1 MPANQPSRKYSVA
14 IADDHRLIAES
25 LSHLI
30 NDIPGFEVTL
40 LANNGRI
47 LIDALASGA
56 NQPDIAILDINM
68 PVLNGVATARELSA
82 DYPLIKLLAL
92 SMNDDET
99 SVIQMIRSGC
109 RGYLL
114 KDCTQAELHRAMT
127 EIIERG
133 FYYSDFVT
141 GKLIHTI
148 HKEEKSPEQVIKL
161 TEREMEFIRHAASE
175 MTYKEI
181 ATTMKLSERTID
193 GYREALFEKL
203 QVKSRVGL
211 VLFAIRIGWVKAEKI
226 KSGNN
231 HH

>member
-1 MPANQPSRKYSVA
+1 MPNKQQKKYTVA

-30 NDIPGFEVTL
+30 NDMSEFEVTI
-40 LANNGRI
+40 LANNGQT
-47 LIDALASGA
+47 LLTKLSESSKL
-56 NQPDIAILDINM
+56 PHIAILDINM
-68 PVLNGVATARELSA
+68 PVMNGVATARELSSA
-82 DYPLIKLLAL
+82 YPAIKLLAL

-99 SVIQMIRSGC
+99 SVIQMIRAGC

-114 KDCTQAELHRAMT
+114 KDCTQAELQKAML

-148 HKEEKSPEQVIKL
+148 HKEEKDAEKLIKL
-161 TEREMEFIRHAASE
+161 SEREMEFVKYAASE

-181 ATTMKLSERTID
+181 AITMKLSERTVD

-211 VLFAIRIGWVKAEKI
+211 VLFAVRIGWVNAEKN
-226 KSGNN
+226 K
-231 HH
+231 

>member
-1 MPANQPSRKYSVA
+1 MPVNQLSKKYRVA

-30 NDIPGFEVTL
+30 NDMSDFEVIIISNNGQTL
-40 LANNGRI
+40 L
-47 LIDALASGA
+47 DALKTSKAI
-56 NQPDIAILDINM
+56 PDIAILDINM
-68 PVLNGVATARELSA
+68 PVMNGVVTARELSEKF
-82 DYPLIKLLAL
+82 PLIRLLAL
-92 SMNDDET
+92 SMNDDES
-99 SVIQMIRSGC
+99 SVIQMIRAGC

-114 KDCTQAELHRAMT
+114 KDCTQAELHKAMS
-127 EIIERG
+127 EIIEKG

-148 HKEEKSPEQVIKL
+148 HKEEKNQDNGFKM
-161 TEREMEFIRHAASE
+161 TEREMEFLQFAASE

-203 QVKSRVGL
+203 GVKSRVGL
-211 VLFAIRIGWVKAEKI
+211 VLFAIRLGWVNADRLK
-226 KSGNN
+226 
-231 HH
+231 

>member
-1 MPANQPSRKYSVA
+1 MSVNHSVRKFTVA

-30 NDIPGFEVTL
+30 NDMPDFEVVMI
-40 LANNGRI
+40 ANNGQV
-47 LIDALASGA
+47 LLDALNTAKKCPA
-56 NQPDIAILDINM
+56 IAILDINM
-68 PVLNGVATARELSA
+68 PVMNGVVTAKELSIRF
-82 DYPLIKLLAL
+82 PEIRLLAL
-92 SMNDDET
+92 SMNDDES
-99 SVIQMIRSGC
+99 SVIQMIRAGC

-114 KDCTQAELHRAMT
+114 KDCTQAELNRAMS
-127 EIIERG
+127 EIIEKG

-148 HKEEKSPEQVIKL
+148 HKEEKNQDSGLKL
-161 TEREMEFIRHAASE
+161 TDREMEFLQFAASE

-181 ATTMKLSERTID
+181 ATNMKLSERTID

-211 VLFAIRIGWVKAEKI
+211 VLFGIRLGWINAERLK
-226 KSGNN
+226 
-231 HH
+231 

>member
-1 MPANQPSRKYSVA
+1 MPANNNKKYSVA
-14 IADDHRLIAES
+14 IADDHRLVAES

-30 NDIPGFEVTL
+30 NEIPGFEVSL
-40 LANNGRI
+40 VANNGKT
-47 LIDALASGA
+47 LLDALALTE
-56 NQPDIAILDINM
+56 QHPDIAILDINM
-68 PVLNGVATARELSA
+68 PLMNGVVTARELTA
-82 DYPLIKLLAL
+82 KFPLIKLLAL

-114 KDCTQAELHRAMT
+114 KDCSQAELHRALT
-127 EIIERG
+127 EILERG

-148 HKEEKSPEQVIKL
+148 HKEEKNPPQHFKL
-161 TEREMEFIRHAASE
+161 SEREMEFIKFAASE

-193 GYREALFEKL
+193 GYREALFDKL

-211 VLFAIRIGWVKAEKI
+211 VLFSIRYGWVNADQMNTRSK
-226 KSGNN
+226 
-231 HH
+231 

>member
-1 MPANQPSRKYSVA
+1 MSPSKSPSRYMVA
-14 IADDHRLIAES
+14 IADDHRLVAES

-30 NDIPGFEVTL
+30 NDIPGFEV
-40 LANNGRI
+40 I
-47 LIDALASGA
+47 LIGSNGKVLLEKLASSPTL
-56 NQPDIAILDINM
+56 PDIAILDINM
-68 PVLNGVATARELSA
+68 PEMNGVATARQLSES
-82 DYPLIKLLAL
+82 YPNIRLLAL

-99 SVIQMIRSGC
+99 SVIQMIRAGC

-114 KDCTQAELHRAMT
+114 KDCTQSELQRAMT
-127 EIIERG
+127 EILERG

-148 HKEEKSPEQVIKL
+148 HKEEKNPDQLVRL
-161 TEREMEFIRHAASE
+161 TEREMEFLKYAASE

-181 ATTMKLSERTID
+181 ANSMKLSERTID

-211 VLFAIRIGWVKAEKI
+211 VLFAIRAGWVKADRT
-226 KSGNN
+226 
-231 HH
+231 

>member
-1 MPANQPSRKYSVA
+1 MASNTHTYRIV

-30 NDIPGFEVTL
+30 NEIPAFEVVAI
-40 LANNGRI
+40 ANNGK
-47 LIDALASGA
+47 ALLDLLEKTED
-56 NQPDIAILDINM
+56 QPDIAILDINM
-68 PVLNGVATARELSA
+68 PIMNGVTTAREMSA
-82 DYPLIKLLAL
+82 RFPLVKMLAL

-114 KDCTQAELHRAMT
+114 KDCTQAELHRALT
-127 EIIERG
+127 EILERG

-148 HKEEKSPEQVIKL
+148 HKEEKSPTAGIKL
-161 TEREMEFIRHAASE
+161 SDREMEFIKYAASE

-181 ATTMKLSERTID
+181 AVTMKLSERTID

-203 QVKSRVGL
+203 QVRSRVGL
-211 VLFAIRIGWVKAEKI
+211 VLFAIRYGWVKADPVV
-226 KSGNN
+226 
-231 HH
+231 

>member
-1 MPANQPSRKYSVA
+1 MAVNPTPKKFKVA

-30 NDIPGFEVTL
+30 NDTPDFEVIII
-40 LANNGRI
+40 ANNGQV
-47 LIDALASGA
+47 LIDNLSGTKTM
-56 NQPDIAILDINM
+56 PDIAILDINM
-68 PVLNGVATARELSA
+68 PIMNGVVTARELSTRF
-82 DYPLIKLLAL
+82 PLVRLLAL
-92 SMNDDET
+92 SMNDDES
-99 SVIQMIRSGC
+99 SVIQMIRAGC

-114 KDCTQAELHRAMT
+114 KDCTQSELHKAMS
-127 EIIERG
+127 EIIEKG

-148 HKEEKSPEQVIKL
+148 HKEEKNQENAIKM
-161 TEREMEFIRHAASE
+161 TEREMEFLQYAASE

-181 ATTMKLSERTID
+181 AITMKLSERTID

-211 VLFAIRIGWVKAEKI
+211 VLFAIRLGWVTAERLK
-226 KSGNN
+226 
-231 HH
+231 

>member
-1 MPANQPSRKYSVA
+1 MSSNTKKHSIV

-30 NDIPGFEVTL
+30 NEMTEFEVTHVASNGKVL
-40 LANNGRI
+40 LEYLDKATVE
-47 LIDALASGA
+47 
-56 NQPDIAILDINM
+56 PEIAILDINM
-68 PVLNGVATARELSA
+68 PIMNGVTAAREITARF
-82 DYPLIKLLAL
+82 PLLKMLAL

-99 SVIQMIRSGC
+99 SVIQMIRAGC

-114 KDCTQAELHRAMT
+114 KDCTQAELHRALT
-127 EIIERG
+127 EILERG

-148 HKEEKSPEQVIKL
+148 HKEEKTPAPVFKL
-161 TEREMEFIRHAASE
+161 SDREMEFIKYAASE

-181 ATTMKLSERTID
+181 AITMRLSERTID

-203 QVKSRVGL
+203 QVRSRVGL
-211 VLFAIRIGWVKAEKI
+211 VLFAIRYGLVKADPY
-226 KSGNN
+226 
-231 HH
+231 

>member
-1 MPANQPSRKYSVA
+1 MPNKQQKKYTVA

-30 NDIPGFEVTL
+30 NDIPGFEVTV
-40 LANNGRI
+40 LANNGQT
-47 LIDALASGA
+47 LLSKLEALSIP
-56 NQPDIAILDINM
+56 PDIAILDINM
-68 PVLNGVATARELSA
+68 PVMNGVITARELSA
-82 DYPLIKLLAL
+82 AYPTIKLLAL

-99 SVIQMIRSGC
+99 SVIQMIRAGC

-114 KDCTQAELHRAMT
+114 KDCTQAELQKAML

-148 HKEEKSPEQVIKL
+148 HKEEKDPEKLIKL
-161 TEREMEFIRHAASE
+161 TDREMEFVKYAASE

-211 VLFAIRIGWVKAEKI
+211 VLFAIRIGWVNADKTR
-226 KSGNN
+226 
-231 HH
+231 

>member
-1 MPANQPSRKYSVA
+1 MPANQSTKKYSVA

-30 NDIPGFEVTL
+30 NDIPGFEVTQIS
-40 LANNGRI
+40 NNGKT
-47 LIDALASGA
+47 LLDALEKLSDM
-56 NQPDIAILDINM
+56 PDIAILDINM
-68 PVLNGVATARELSA
+68 PVMNGVVTAREISA
-82 DYPLIKLLAL
+82 RFPLIRLLAL

-99 SVIQMIRSGC
+99 SVIQMIRAGC

-148 HKEEKSPEQVIKL
+148 HKEEKNQEPAIKL
-161 TEREMEFIRHAASE
+161 TDREMEFLKYAASE

-181 ATTMKLSERTID
+181 AVTMKLSERTID

-211 VLFAIRIGWVKAEKI
+211 VLFAIRLGWVNAEKL
-226 KSGNN
+226 KYD
-231 HH
+231 

>member
-1 MPANQPSRKYSVA
+1 MPNKQQKKYTVA

-30 NDIPGFEVTL
+30 NDIPGFEVTV
-40 LANNGRI
+40 LANNGQT
-47 LIDALASGA
+47 LLSKLEALSIP
-56 NQPDIAILDINM
+56 PDIAILDINM
-68 PVLNGVATARELSA
+68 PVMNGVITARELSVA
-82 DYPLIKLLAL
+82 YPTIKLLAL

-114 KDCTQAELHRAMT
+114 KDCTQAELQKAML

-148 HKEEKSPEQVIKL
+148 HKEEKDPEKLIKL
-161 TEREMEFIRHAASE
+161 TDREMEFVKYAASE

-211 VLFAIRIGWVKAEKI
+211 VLFAIRIGWVNADKTR
-226 KSGNN
+226 
-231 HH
+231 